1 MNTLKA
7 NSNNQLDADAADNQ
21 LITNTEYQAFSET
34 NEYNEFSGIFESLCQ
49 KKVLA
54 KQISCAC
61 PETIPIENWLVEDGW
76 LTCPNCGYQILG
88 NLDASPEYR
97 YYGNE
102 DSKCSDPTRCGLPID
117 PLLPNSSL
125 STMISGKNNQ
135 LKRLHSWTSV
145 PYGERSLKIVFD
157 IIQTACY
164 SLKLNSSVVTM
175 SKSIYHSIKDQQLS
189 RGKNRNALI
198 SACIFISCKYNDVKI
213 LPQEVCDFFK
223 LNHCDLC
230 DGYKTLS
237 ELSINSSFQI
247 EIKQSEWNDYLERF
261 CIHLGFDD
269 VHIENVMKLAHK
281 INELSILKKH
291 IPQSFAS
298 GVLYYYIEK
307 KKMTHITKELV
318 IEICNI
324 SKVTIDKIY
333 SKILMWSNFLN
344 DFDE

>member
-1 MNTLKA
+1 MEIDFDFFK
-7 NSNNQLDADAADNQ
+7 D
-21 LITNTEYQAFSET
+21 
-34 NEYNEFSGIFESLCQ
+34 
-49 KKVLA
+49 
-54 KQISCAC
+54 ISKPTTKRLTCAC
-61 PETIPIENWLVEDGW
+61 EQSPPLENWIVEDGW
-76 LTCPNCGYQILG
+76 LNCPNCGFQILG
-88 NLDASPEYR
+88 NLDTSAEYR

-145 PYGERSLKIVFD
+145 PYKERSLKIVFD
-157 IIQTACY
+157 IITTACY
-164 SLKLNSSVVTM
+164 NLKLNSSVAAM
-175 SKSIYHSIKDQQLS
+175 SKSIYHSIRDQQLS

-198 SACIFISCKYNDVKI
+198 SACIYISCKGNEVKI
-213 LPQEVCDFFK
+213 LPQEVCDYFK
-223 LNHCDLC
+223 LDFCDLC

-237 ELSINSSFQI
+237 ELLMNSTFHL
-247 EIKQSEWNDYLERF
+247 EIKQSEWSDYLERF
-261 CIHLGFDD
+261 CIHLGFDEAE
-269 VHIENVMKLAHK
+269 ILKVMKLANR

-307 KKMTHITKELV
+307 NRQGGMSKENHLSKEVV
-318 IEICNI
+318 IEVCNI

-333 SKILMWSNFLN
+333 AKILMWSNFLKD
-344 DFDE
+344 DFES